1 MTTLSLH
8 FAAASWPKVAE
19 ELRSWYASDEAVI
32 ESHRRAYD
40 TIMGIHPEPDED
52 GITTVVLTETTPDP
66 EDRRN
71 GVYVDVSGAKEDGE
85 AKYAIEF
92 MPWANWLACEVATNR
107 VDMTSA
113 EIVVHC
119 LWEMTFSGFD
129 EDLIQIERGK
139 LKAMADQINKYHD
152 NPEALKEAVEN
163 GELFELDLS
172 LIPKEDY
179 E

>member
-1 MTTLSLH
+1 MTQLVDY
-8 FAAASWPKVAE
+8 FAMASWPKVADS
-19 ELRSWYASDEAVI
+19 LRSWYGCDEAVV
-32 ESHRRAYD
+32 ESHHEAWEK
-40 TIMGIHPEPDED
+40 IMRIEPEADEN
-52 GITTVVLTETTPDP
+52 GVTTVVLTEHKPDP
-66 EDRRN
+66 DSGN
-71 GVYVDVSGAKEDGE
+71 GRYVDVSGAKEDGE

-92 MPWANWLACEVATNR
+92 MPWSHWLACEVATNR

-113 EIVVHC
+113 EIVAHC

-139 LKAMADQINKYHD
+139 LKAMADQINTYHD